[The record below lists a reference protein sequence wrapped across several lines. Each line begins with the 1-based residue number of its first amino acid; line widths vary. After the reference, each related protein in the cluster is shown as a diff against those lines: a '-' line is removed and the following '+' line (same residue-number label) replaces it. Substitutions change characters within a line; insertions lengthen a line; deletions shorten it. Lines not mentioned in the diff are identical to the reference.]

1 MSSIDLL
8 LLGLALAM
16 DAFAVSIAKGMIIH
30 THCLFNAF
38 KIAFFFAF
46 FQGLM
51 PFLGFMFGSI
61 FDERLTAISHLLS
74 FLILTFLGIQ
84 MIRNKEECDECLDI
98 KNILILSIAT
108 SLDAMAAGLSLAF
121 LEVDILIAI
130 IYIMGVT
137 FFLCFLGVMLGKKL
151 NRLFKNKASLFG
163 GILLIFIGLKII
175 IDQIHGLG

>member
-16 DAFAVSIAKGMIIH
+16 DAFAVSIAKGMILR
-30 THCLFNAF
+30 THVVPNAF

-61 FDERLTAISHLLS
+61 FDERLTAVSHLLS

-84 MIRNKEECDECLDI
+84 MIRSKEECDECLDI
-98 KNILILSIAT
+98 KNILILAIAT

-121 LEVDILIAI
+121 LDVNIFTAILYI
-130 IYIMGVT
+130 IGVT
-137 FFLCFLGVMLGKKL
+137 FFLCFLGALLGKKL
-151 NRLFKNKASLFG
+151 NRILKNKATMFG
-163 GILLIFIGLKII
+163 GLLLIFIGIKII
-175 IDQIHGLG
+175 IDQIHTLG